1 MINTPYGPFDG
12 TSWDQ
17 MCRQVFARKYQGFQ
31 AMPASPGDYGIEGYT
46 KPDGWAFQCYC
57 PEKHY
62 TQEELHEH
70 LRDKLTADVKKLRDN
85 AKHLPKFLGTT
96 VLTRWIF
103 VTPEINT
110 HSLLAHA
117 QKKEAELRSW
127 GLPFAHSKITV
138 EVQSGEFYAQEIH
151 DIRSEAGEKPA
162 LGGVPLL
169 LPPLDQDQSV
179 YDAHILRKSKL
190 RLSTHP
196 VGDGGAMIPTLYSK
210 TLSWFLECDEHF
222 RRIEVHAPKV
232 HQRLVR
238 LVNEFEESVVEQC
251 MFLDDTPQA
260 LTKSVAMELE
270 TRLNAEFSRHFEGA
284 DILAL
289 TRRVVARWLATCTL
303 DYE

>member
-1 MINTPYGPFDG
+1 MITTPFGQFDG
-12 TSWDQ
+12 PGWDQ

-46 KPDGWAFQCYC
+46 KPEGWAFQCYC

-62 TQEELHEH
+62 TQTELHEH
-70 LRDKLTADVKKLRDN
+70 LRDKLTTDVKKLWSN
-85 AKHLPKFLGTT
+85 AKHLPRFLGTT

-103 VTPEINT
+103 VTPEIGS

-117 QKKEAELRSW
+117 QKKEAELRAW
-127 GLPFAHSKITV
+127 KLPFADAGITV
-138 EVQSGEFYAQEIH
+138 EVQGGEFYAREIH
-151 DIRSEAGEKPA
+151 EIRTEAGEKPA
-162 LGGVPLL
+162 LGGVPLV
-169 LPPLDQDQSV
+169 LPPLDLQQNV

-190 RLSTHP
+190 RLSARP
-196 VGDGGAMIPTLYSK
+196 AENGEKLVAALYSK
-210 TLSWFLECDEHF
+210 TLSSFLECDEHF
-222 RRIEVHAPKV
+222 RRIESHAPKV

-238 LVNEFEESVVEQC
+238 LVNEFEESVVERC
-251 MFLDDTPQA
+251 MFPEDTPAA
-260 LTKSVAMELE
+260 LTRSIRDELE
-270 TRLNAEFSRHFEGA
+270 SRLTAELERSFDGA

>member
-1 MINTPYGPFDG
+1 
-12 TSWDQ
+12 
-17 MCRQVFARKYQGFQ
+17 MCRQVFARKYKGFQ

-62 TQEELHEH
+62 TQQELHEH
-70 LRDKLTADVKKLRDN
+70 LRDKLTQDVRKLRDN
-85 AKHLPKFLGTT
+85 AKHLPLFLGTT
-96 VLTRWIF
+96 VMTRWIF

-127 GLPFAHSKITV
+127 QLPFAHKDILI
-138 EVQSGEFYAQEIH
+138 EVQGGEFYAQEIH

-162 LGGVPLL
+162 LGGVPLVLPL
-169 LPPLDQDQSV
+169 LDEPQNI
-179 YDAHILRKSKL
+179 YEAHVLRKSKL
-190 RLSTHP
+190 RLLTP
-196 VGDGGAMIPTLYSK
+196 ANGGAGGKLNILYST
-210 TLSWFLECDEHF
+210 TLASFIECEDHF
-222 RRIEVHAPKV
+222 RQIEIHAPKV

-238 LVNEFEESVVEQC
+238 LVNEFEKWVVEQC
-251 MFLDDTPQA
+251 LFQDDTPQA
-260 LTKSVAMELE
+260 LTKNVTAELE
-270 TRLNAEFSRHFEGA
+270 SRLKAELSDHFDTA
-284 DILAL
+284 DILSL